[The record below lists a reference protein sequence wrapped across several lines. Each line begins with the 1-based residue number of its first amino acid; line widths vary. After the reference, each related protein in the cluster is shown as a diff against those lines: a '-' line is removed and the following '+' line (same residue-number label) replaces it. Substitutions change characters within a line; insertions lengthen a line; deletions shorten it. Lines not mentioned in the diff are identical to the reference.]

1 MNKINLKLMKT
12 NETLRRVSK
21 NGGSGIRTHGTLA
34 DMLVF
39 KNRIFLVIAA
49 DLIGFKE
56 MKRPKVDH

>member
-1 MNKINLKLMKT
+1 MRDKKLLKEKFLLKSVV
-12 NETLRRVSK
+12 E
-21 NGGSGIRTHGTLA
+21 NGGGRIRTHGALA
-34 DMLVF
+34 DTLVF